1 MNILLIYGTT
11 EGQTRK
17 IAEFIKPELEKAG
30 HVVTLC
36 DATNQPLGPEG
47 FDAVFIAGSLH
58 TGRYQTPVY
67 NYIQKHQ
74 AVLNQLHSAFISVSL
89 TAADDDVEEWKNLR
103 QITEKFL
110 SACHWKPCNV
120 EYVAGA
126 LLFTEYDYFKKV
138 MMRTIAKKR
147 GGDASHDTEY
157 TDWDKLREF
166 LKKFMS
172 EWTPAPQ
179 TVRAPET
186 DQEAV
191 A

>member
-1 MNILLIYGTT
+1 
-11 EGQTRK
+11 
-17 IAEFIKPELEKAG
+17 
-30 HVVTLC
+30 
-36 DATNQPLGPEG
+36 
-47 FDAVFIAGSLH
+47 
-58 TGRYQTPVY
+58 
-67 NYIQKHQ
+67 
-74 AVLNQLHSAFISVSL
+74 
-89 TAADDDVEEWKNLR
+89 
-103 QITEKFL
+103 
-110 SACHWKPCNV
+110 
-120 EYVAGA
+120 
-126 LLFTEYDYFKKV
+126 
-138 MMRTIAKKR
+138 MRTIAKKR